1 MTKTS
6 LLFFGLIYLFSNICL
21 SNSYSY
27 FKEVEIALDTG
38 VYTLSKNTV
47 YHQRK
52 QQICFEYNNRYAV
65 AELRF
70 FLRGNKNI
78 EHLNLLPSA
87 NYTILDSLIFIE
99 PDNCYRGV
107 ILFSDL
113 NTSSQISFLLNAITD
128 TTSAKS
134 INLELPV
141 FPYTKTW
148 ARIFPSTDI
157 IFVGE
162 EKSFEIETNNPE
174 NIKINSDWQIV
185 NGVDYRITQRDGQLL
200 LLLQPREIGVKNLKI
215 QLETTSPFFEDNE
228 FKYHCP
234 LVVPAFTIK
243 ASRLHFL
250 NFDRKEIT
258 YDDESRQQ
266 GVLISVNN
274 HRRLQL
280 NRTYRI
286 ENQEGFGG
294 MLVGELATLKDL
306 SNDKILCKFTPF
318 NLHRQNLGYLYLKY
332 NDTPVFM
339 CNIDITPKTNIKNI
353 WILHEGGDWINS
365 VKVNPGEVVDIVVE
379 GEALHK
385 ARFSWQD
392 AIDITS
398 DTINQTEKRRIFK
411 LRIPMTINKRLI
423 TLLNNGQ
430 PTGKHL
436 VVEEYQNPRPF
447 DFITLNYGKKSAI
460 QLNKIN
466 DFIISR
472 ENLTNFSFSFNRSE
486 IDERVKLYGKQFL
499 DIDVRILG
507 RKGEI
512 MELRSLKNQVVCP
525 DETSPRG
532 AFYKD
537 KQCVV
542 EDLNLNRILSN
553 KTNSLENFGK
563 VQLEV
568 RHSSEKYTVPTLE
581 KRVEVIYQPAI
592 VFDIDLSLPAGM
604 MIQNLGQTSSEK
616 TALEDYNKE
625 VEVWKD
631 VFQEWVDAG
640 GDPTTKPGYPQRP
653 KKSSFTDNLGG
664 ISIALIAQ
672 FSFPDREKPGKLKPF
687 RAGAGFLFINTFNFS
702 DDAKRDLALVVLGS
716 IYPLGNRRMFN
727 VPIHIG
733 FGYKF
738 QDKIPFVMISPG
750 ISVSF

>member
-1 MTKTS
+1 MA
-6 LLFFGLIYLFSNICL
+6 
-21 SNSYSY
+21 NSYKF
-27 FKEVEIALDTG
+27 FKEVEISLDTSA
-38 VYTLSKNTV
+38 YTLTQNSFQ
-47 YHQRK
+47 HQRK
-52 QQICFEYNNRYAV
+52 QKIGIEYNNRYSV
-65 AELRF
+65 ADLRF
-70 FLRGNKNI
+70 FLKGNKNI
-78 EHLNLLPSA
+78 ECLHLLSSA
-87 NYTILDSLIFIE
+87 NYTVLDSLIFIE
-99 PDNCYRGV
+99 TENCYRGS
-107 ILFSDL
+107 ILFADL
-113 NTSSQISFLLNAITD
+113 NTSSQISILLSANLD
-128 TTSAKS
+128 TSLAKCV
-134 INLELPV
+134 NLELPI

-148 ARIFPSTDI
+148 ARIFPSNDI
-157 IFVGE
+157 VFLGE
-162 EKSFEIETNNPE
+162 EKAFEIETNNPE
-174 NIKINSDWQIV
+174 NIKISSDWKTV
-185 NGVDYRITQRDGQLL
+185 NGVDYRITQRNGRLL
-200 LLLQPREIGVKNLKI
+200 LLLQAREVGIKNLEI
-215 QLETTSPFFEDNE
+215 QLETSSPLLENGE
-228 FKYHCP
+228 FTYLCP
-234 LVVPAFTIK
+234 LVLPAFTIK

-250 NFDRKEIT
+250 NFDKKEIT
-258 YDDESRQQ
+258 YEDVTRQQ
-266 GVLISVNN
+266 GVLINVNN
-274 HRRLQL
+274 HRKLQL

-294 MLVGELATLKDL
+294 ILVGELATLKDL

-318 NLHRQNLGYLYLKY
+318 NLHRQNAGYLYVKY
-332 NDTPVFM
+332 NDAPIFM
-339 CNIDITPKTNIKNI
+339 CNIDITPKTTISNI
-353 WILHEGGDWINS
+353 WVLHEGSDWVNS
-365 VKVNPGEVVDIVVE
+365 VKVNPGEVIDVVIE

-392 AIDITS
+392 AVDITS

-411 LRIPMTINKRLI
+411 LRIPMTINKRVVA
-423 TLLNNGQ
+423 LLNNGQ
-430 PTGKHL
+430 PTGKQL
-436 VVEEYQNPRPF
+436 VVNEYQTPRPF
-447 DFITLNYGKKSAI
+447 DFITLNYGKNSAI

-486 IDERVKLYGKQFL
+486 IDERTKLYGKQFL

-507 RKGEI
+507 KKGEI
-512 MELRSLKNQVVCP
+512 MELRSLKSQVVCP
-525 DETSPRG
+525 DETSQRG

-537 KQCVV
+537 KQCMV

-568 RHSSEKYTVPTLE
+568 RHSSDKYSEPIIE
-581 KRVEVIYQPAI
+581 KRVEVIYQPAVI
-592 VFDIDLSLPAGM
+592 FDIDLSLPAGM

-640 GDPTTKPGYPQRP
+640 GDPSTKPGYPQRP

-672 FSFPDREKPGKLKPF
+672 FSFPDAEKPGKLKPF